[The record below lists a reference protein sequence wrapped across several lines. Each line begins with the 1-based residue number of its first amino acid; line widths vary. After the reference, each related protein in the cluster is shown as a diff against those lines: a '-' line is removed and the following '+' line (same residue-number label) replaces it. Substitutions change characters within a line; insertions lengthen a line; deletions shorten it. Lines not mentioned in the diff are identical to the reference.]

1 MNGDN
6 NVANKKGCDYNSSF
20 ARIFCAP
27 LVTILP
33 EDSFFC
39 NKKIGTSPCKICM
52 YNLAVPT
59 SNVKP
64 LSICQ
69 LFQRL

>member
-33 EDSFFC
+33 EDSFFVT
-39 NKKIGTSPCKICM
+39 KK
-52 YNLAVPT
+52 LARAH
-59 SNVKP
+59 VKYVCTIWLYQP
-64 LSICQ
+64 LM
-69 LFQRL
+69 